1 MTEQTQ
7 NASSNQQL
15 KRVLKLKDLAIYGI
29 AFMTPIAPAYIYG
42 SASATTGGTLA
53 MAYLIAMVA
62 MLFTA
67 TSYGKMA
74 GAFPVAGSTY
84 SYTQKGI
91 NHHLGFFAGWAIYLD
106 YVLVPLIVFIT
117 GALYA
122 NAAVPEVPFFVW
134 VLIIAG
140 VVTVVNCI
148 GVQMAAKTNLIL
160 VAVMGAIVVMF
171 IMVCAKAVM
180 GGAGEGVLISSRPF
194 YNPELTNINVLVA
207 GGALACFSFLG
218 FDSITTMAEEAIEPK
233 KDIGRAAIIAC
244 VAGGTIFIIQ
254 AYVAQ
259 LVWPDYTTFE
269 SADTALFEVAQLA
282 GGTLMSG
289 LYTFAVILST
299 FTAGIAGQSS
309 AARLMYGMGRDEVL
323 PKKFFTYLHPKYQT
337 PIFNILIMC
346 VVGIVGSLVLDLT
359 LVCELMNFGGLFG
372 FMCVNLSVIVYFF
385 FRKKERNVIK
395 YLILPGLGFIIC
407 CYLWLNLSRLS
418 FIVGF
423 SWLLI
428 GFIFAA
434 VSTKGFKIKPKIYEE

>member
-395 YLILPGLGFIIC
+395 YLILPGLGLIIC

>member
-1 MTEQTQ
+1 MEE
-7 NASSNQQL
+7 NKGEL
-15 KRVLKLKDLAIYGI
+15 RRVLKLKDLAIYGI

-42 SASATTGGTLA
+42 NASAVTGGTLA
-53 MAYLIAMVA
+53 MAYVVAMIA

-67 TSYGKMA
+67 TSYGSMA

-84 SYTQKGI
+84 SYTQRGI
-91 NHHLGFFAGWAIYLD
+91 NPHLGFFAGWAIYID

-117 GALYA
+117 GASYA
-122 NAAVPEVPFFVW
+122 NAAVPQIPFFAW

-148 GVQMAAKTNLIL
+148 GVQMAARTNLLL

-171 IMVCAKAVM
+171 IIVCARAVL
-180 GGAGEGVLISSRPF
+180 GGAGEGTLISSRPF
-194 YNPELTNINVLVA
+194 YNPGVTNISVLVA

-218 FDSITTMAEEAIEPK
+218 FDSITTMAEEAVRPK
-233 KDIGRAAIIAC
+233 KDIGRAAVIAC
-244 VAGGTIFIIQ
+244 IAGGIIFILQ

-259 LVWPDYTTFE
+259 LAWPDYTSFE
-269 SADTALFEVAQLA
+269 SADTSLFEVAQMA

-323 PKKFFTYLHPKYQT
+323 PKKFFTYLHPKFKT

-346 VVGIVGSLVLDLT
+346 AIGVIGSLTLDMA
-359 LVCELMNFGGLFG
+359 LVTELMNFGGLFG

-385 FRKKERNVIK
+385 FRKKERNVLK
-395 YLILPGLGFIIC
+395 YFILPGCGFLIC
-407 CYLWLNLSRLS
+407 GYLWISLSTIS

-423 SWLLI
+423 SWLFVGLI
-428 GFIFAA
+428 VMAIT
-434 VSTKGFKIKPKIYEE
+434 TKGFKVKPKIYEE